1 MLVDRFAPSSLELER
16 LLADVFRRAHWRVRL
31 RPLGGGLRP
40 DMIVEGGGKRF
51 LIEMKRSSEGRGDRL
66 IPLLSQAI
74 LQAQAVVRQFPEPV
88 VPLAVVAAE
97 RVPQSVAEQVKQF
110 AAQFAPDT
118 GVGIIDSHGLRAFA
132 GHGLEVL
139 DARPSRPVRSGL
151 ASPQRL
157 PHLFS
162 DLNQWLLKILLGQ
175 SIPQSLL
182 SVPRAEFRNATQL
195 AAAAQ
200 VSVMSASRFVRQLA
214 REALLDDRGGHLEI
228 VRVEHLLGRWAAAN
242 QQALREIPVR
252 WVIRKEPH
260 QLLAAVKSYA
270 SEADAASL
278 SRSKPRFGRIARVS
292 ATLRDRAVCCSRR
305 ARAWFRPRCPAAHLP
320 GAAGSRCAPAARA
333 VTRRRRS
340 PRRRLH
346 TPARQSRGGFP
357 GCGEARGLA
366 GLGRSTGVAGRFWPS
381 RARTRPSGRDSETR
395 SRIAVREKVI

>member
-270 SEADAASL
+270 LEADAASL
-278 SRSKPRFGRIARVS
+278 SRSKPRFGRIARAQPRCAIGLFAAADVLGLGFVHGVPPHIYLERLDLDV
-292 ATLRDRAVCCSRR
+292 LRQLGLSLEDADRR
-305 ARAWFRPRCPAAHLP
+305 ADAYICLPANREAVFRAAVRRGGLP
-320 GAAGSRCAPAARA
+320 VSDVLQVWLDVSG
-333 VTRRRRS
+333 
-340 PRRRLH
+340 H
-346 TPARQSRGGFP
+346 PARGRGQAD
-357 GCGEARGLA
+357 EIRKRA
-366 GLGRSTGVAGRFWPS
+366 LGSLFG
-381 RARTRPSGRDSETR
+381 
-395 SRIAVREKVI
+395 KK